1 MSWIKLRKMIKLGIF
16 KHKSKAKELLCNVT
30 TLKIILLVAIQMF
43 THNNSWELLSHA
55 TRKYN

>member
-1 MSWIKLRKMIKLGIF
+1 MIKLGIF

-43 THNNSWELLSHA
+43 TPNNSWELLSHA
-55 TRKYN
+55 RRKYN